1 MRIRI
6 AVGPLRKVPVERRHD
21 RVRTRVVRLV
31 PRPLPDARTASIGHH
46 GAARLKQRLQDSVA
60 FGRIAH
66 LLRTRIDQQLRFRLQ
81 LFGGRLT
88 RHRSGAAQILVRRV
102 RTRSDQADF
111 HPLRDPFFA
120 HPGAEFGDRM
130 RGIGRKRPVDIGFQ
144 RRQVDFDH
152 PVVIF
157 FRLGGRFGVGAQRTG
172 YAVGQRGHFFAS
184 GSAQVARHRLVI
196 GEQRS
201 GGPHLGAHIADR
213 RLAGR
218 RQRSRPVAEIFQNR
232 IGSALDGQY
241 PGQFQDHVFRRSPA
255 AEPPGQFHADDLRHF
270 QLPRHPCH
278 HVHRIGPAD
287 ADSYHAEPA
296 GVRRMRIR
304 PDHHAAR
311 KSVVFQHDLMNDTGP
326 GFPETEPVAIGH
338 AFEKIVHLAVRIVG
352 GRHIGSGPPVGLNQV
367 VAVHRRRNGRTVA
380 AGVHKLQQRHLRRG
394 ILHRHAIRTEIHVID
409 PSAERFR
416 IRRIVQ
422 VRIEDF
428 LRQRQRRSFHFPG
441 LLHPGGERAVNFP
454 NQLNVKYHFLYIY

>member
-1 MRIRI
+1 
-6 AVGPLRKVPVERRHD
+6 
-21 RVRTRVVRLV
+21 
-31 PRPLPDARTASIGHH
+31 
-46 GAARLKQRLQDSVA
+46 
-60 FGRIAH
+60 
-66 LLRTRIDQQLRFRLQ
+66 
-81 LFGGRLT
+81 
-88 RHRSGAAQILVRRV
+88 
-102 RTRSDQADF
+102 
-111 HPLRDPFFA
+111 
-120 HPGAEFGDRM
+120 
-130 RGIGRKRPVDIGFQ
+130 
-144 RRQVDFDH
+144 
-152 PVVIF
+152 
-157 FRLGGRFGVGAQRTG
+157 
-172 YAVGQRGHFFAS
+172 
-184 GSAQVARHRLVI
+184 
-196 GEQRS
+196 
-201 GGPHLGAHIADR
+201 
-213 RLAGR
+213 
-218 RQRSRPVAEIFQNR
+218 
-232 IGSALDGQY
+232 
-241 PGQFQDHVFRRSPA
+241 
-255 AEPPGQFHADDLRHF
+255 
-270 QLPRHPCH
+270 
-278 HVHRIGPAD
+278 
-287 ADSYHAEPA
+287 
-296 GVRRMRIR
+296 MRIR

-326 GFPETEPVAIGH
+326 GFPETEPVAVGH